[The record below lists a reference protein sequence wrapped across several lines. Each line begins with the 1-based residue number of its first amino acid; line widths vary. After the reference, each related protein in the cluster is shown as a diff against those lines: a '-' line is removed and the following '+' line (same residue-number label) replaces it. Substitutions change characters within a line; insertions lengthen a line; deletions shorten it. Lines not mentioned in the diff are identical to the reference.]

1 MGVLDRHDGQKQ
13 KGYKGVEMK
22 ENILSPRD
30 DSQGQIIAIMSSE
43 REKREAGKGKQ
54 EMKQ

>member
-1 MGVLDRHDGQKQ
+1 MTDKNRKDTK
-13 KGYKGVEMK
+13 MK
-22 ENILSPRD
+22 ESIVSPRD